1 MSAKLRVLLPSST
14 QNLDLKTP
22 GSVFIA
28 HEEDST
34 SETNILQLETFTYQK
49 EASEHDVQKS
59 NSDDDDS
66 TLNEENA
73 AISVEMIAEALS
85 NYGRSP
91 DGLQRVFLDVE
102 LIGRNLIDITDI
114 AKFNYLQ
121 KATLSYNKITDL
133 TSLSY
138 LPHLVYVDVSHNEL
152 TKLLDFKPPTNLKYA
167 NFSHNKLKEL
177 GDLSEFNTLATL
189 NLDYNQISEI
199 QGLEK
204 AHRLM
209 ELRIAH
215 NNITKI
221 QNLDN
226 LHIRILDLGNNKIK
240 KIENIETL
248 KWLQHFY
255 LANNFVRSLKGL
267 QNHEMLE
274 TIDLEDNQIIDYTE
288 IKYLKD
294 LDSLRELNLK
304 GNPVQSLP
312 DYRLSMLYR
321 IPWLIS
327 LDHKKALE
335 TEKVAAKNI
344 FAPKTESV
352 ACLNF
357 VNHHMHS
364 FAQSRKL
371 YDSTESQLH
380 KSYPIIVFVGP
391 SGSEKK
397 NLMFKL
403 IDEFPSNIGYCQ
415 PLTTRAASTK
425 EKDLKHYLFV
435 SEDKFEMQIKL
446 GRFLQTCEI
455 FGQKYGITRNSI
467 EKIARR
473 KLICLIHTNLQGAL
487 TLRCSHF
494 KPRFLLLIPF
504 SHKKHENRLRKTA
517 RFSDGQITQILASRE
532 EYINFNTETPGFFDC
547 VINTDD
553 DCNTMAYKPL
563 RSIAKKMIGTKNNS
577 PIAHSRISRHDVTT
591 NGVSTHYFS
600 HRTISESTGTNS
612 TPISY
617 FEPTKFHFE
626 DTQDG
631 QAIEE
636 QEAPRPGTRGDYSI
650 AYEKM
655 KQMGFKP
662 QSAPLQ
668 LESDDSSVY
677 SEYSHKRPMSAPE
690 TVSDVE
696 INGSKHIAD
705 NTKSISSLT
714 DNGKHQAQ
722 FKLYQSEPKDNKRNS
737 VIEQFNDEMKVW
749 AEVMVD
755 HEVDNVST
763 NKEIVL

>member
-28 HEEDST
+28 HEEDSA

-59 NSDDDDS
+59 DSDDDDS

-152 TKLLDFKPPTNLKYA
+152 TKLLDFKPPTNLK
-167 NFSHNKLKEL
+167 
-177 GDLSEFNTLATL
+177 
-189 NLDYNQISEI
+189 
-199 QGLEK
+199 
-204 AHRLM
+204 
-209 ELRIAH
+209 
-215 NNITKI
+215 
-221 QNLDN
+221 
-226 LHIRILDLGNNKIK
+226 GNNKIK